1 MGGQAVSQQVDPA
14 IQQITEF
21 ISSSINEGQDPIDVV
36 INLVNEEVDQ
46 QTIAQA
52 FITGGY
58 AEEDVT
64 LLFEQVQKK
73 MQPPGPASAQEQT
86 RDPQE
91 IARNQTI
98 EAEALKAEA
107 QQKEMLGAEQ
117 DAMAQQLQAKS
128 GIEIKPENKG
138 KFTAWAKARGMSV
151 QAAAN
156 KVMSNKDEYPPSVV
170 NMANFAKN
178 AAGWNKEEGGAVS
191 NYTEGVRQREGSYN
205 PPNRK
210 YTLDPRFKK
219 EGGENKT
226 FEPHFMYKGSRKIR
240 AKDMATHLR
249 LKERGYTHKEELT
262 KAKDGNEKSA
272 DEKFYDA
279 TGVIKRRDKFTH
291 APNYMNPVDNKVSNT
306 FDYSD
311 VGAFLKGGY
320 NTFFSGQDENK
331 DGLKDGVFRDNNAK
345 GKRRDLKKGDYYDYE
360 VNFDPNDP
368 NTYMYDN
375 LDLYNTSK
383 GKGGLRTI
391 DQFTNDVNENSRV
404 NYNPETG
411 EYDSLISSRKLDR
424 NTFGNLNAYDGENL
438 NYFTDVDEDTK
449 NLILGTQ
456 DDPEGTTLGI
466 DKEGNASSYAPGA
479 DNPDEYET
487 MMGRRNAT
495 TGYRAP
501 IEAETVS
508 DLTKYLSEYKTG
520 GSMIPTGSNGQPTAG
535 MIGNDEFRYGG
546 GLPKAQEALEIP
558 IGFNNKTKQN
568 STYVAPSVST
578 IPTLLPLSEKSN
590 EETIQDT
597 SFIPYTFPG
606 ENYVSPESVSPQ
618 AKRIKED
625 KEGNWHEAK
634 DALRQVDEEK
644 SLLQSFTET
653 VSNSLLGT
661 ALSNTYDEVHPIYE
675 KARNLAYENP
685 VTRHVWNQI
694 DPYTLASD
702 ALALLGV
709 PAAIITQTIEA
720 MGDKGDGEFN
730 WSEIEPM
737 ISSHPDFKENFTFTT
752 SNGQPI
758 KTTADV
764 LEIENPIARILV
776 DLISDPTTY
785 VGAGLAK
792 IPQTV
797 GKLAKATVSGTDKV
811 IKLVRSGEGI
821 KKLARKRLGIPDEFP
836 VMNPSQYKE
845 AQILRDLQN
854 KLSTSDGINVTDI
867 YEQGLK
873 AYENPLINNDD
884 VFKMIGKTEDELIS
898 VLKPKPSPKL
908 DASIDASMGN
918 SSRYTYFNDQDP
930 RVLRNQFDELPPPP
944 DEIILPPE
952 VINGRTTAIDD
963 FSNRE
968 LYDPVEGYLDDVP
981 TSIAAA
987 SPIGPPTQSSTI
999 SGSSSGIDLR
1009 RPGTGG
1015 RSQNAPNRRRIKKSK
1030 LSKFLNKKSEDY
1042 LSEYPVHRG
1051 DYSNEV
1057 GYAKK
1062 KTSTGATDSSGNP
1075 IGDDFNNYSQSK
1087 KFSDEVSDAGENLQS
1102 GKVYTGSDNVSTDS
1116 FMNQMRQLKK
1126 LSDQGKG
1133 DVVFLGYKRGNDWS
1147 NLSNVNVKIP
1157 GKYDNKKLSSFLVKE
1172 MELAG
1177 KRKKILPNLQKP
1189 YVDDNGI
1196 LMLPIYGMKAFK
1208 EGGSLSKAQ
1217 VGTEM
1222 PIAFEEW
1229 GQTNPNSQELYGD
1242 YLDGFYDEEEND
1254 TNNTMNTPVINP
1266 GSGRGSGMGRKYFDD
1281 LEELDLYD
1289 EVENNIDFDNPFDD
1303 PSVKRKNKFQGGLN
1317 RFLNSG
1323 VVDAYGK
1330 VSDFAVKGAGL
1341 ANSYFDTL
1349 NKNKAIAENRNN
1361 MVADKLYGY
1370 KEDPFMKRGTWDIN
1384 TGTFGSE
1391 GQRTVANMGIAK
1403 QGGEIANVDSII
1415 LAKLIAAGA
1424 DIEIL

>member
-1 MGGQAVSQQVDPA
+1 MPITYPGGL
-14 IQQITEF
+14 T
-21 ISSSINEGQDPIDVV
+21 
-36 INLVNEEVDQ
+36 
-46 QTIAQA
+46 
-52 FITGGY
+52 
-58 AEEDVT
+58 
-64 LLFEQVQKK
+64 
-73 MQPPGPASAQEQT
+73 
-86 RDPQE
+86 
-91 IARNQTI
+91 
-98 EAEALKAEA
+98 
-107 QQKEMLGAEQ
+107 
-117 DAMAQQLQAKS
+117 
-128 GIEIKPENKG
+128 
-138 KFTAWAKARGMSV
+138 
-151 QAAAN
+151 
-156 KVMSNKDEYPPSVV
+156 
-170 NMANFAKN
+170 
-178 AAGWNKEEGGAVS
+178 KEE
-191 NYTEGVRQREGSYN
+191 YN
-205 PPNRK
+205 
-210 YTLDPRFKK
+210 
-219 EGGENKT
+219 
-226 FEPHFMYKGSRKIR
+226 
-240 AKDMATHLR
+240 
-249 LKERGYTHKEELT
+249 
-262 KAKDGNEKSA
+262 
-272 DEKFYDA
+272 
-279 TGVIKRRDKFTH
+279 
-291 APNYMNPVDNKVSNT
+291 
-306 FDYSD
+306 
-311 VGAFLKGGY
+311 
-320 NTFFSGQDENK
+320 
-331 DGLKDGVFRDNNAK
+331 
-345 GKRRDLKKGDYYDYE
+345 
-360 VNFDPNDP
+360 
-368 NTYMYDN
+368 N
-375 LDLYNTSK
+375 L
-383 GKGGLRTI
+383 
-391 DQFTNDVNENSRV
+391 
-404 NYNPETG
+404 
-411 EYDSLISSRKLDR
+411 
-424 NTFGNLNAYDGENL
+424 
-438 NYFTDVDEDTK
+438 
-449 NLILGTQ
+449 
-456 DDPEGTTLGI
+456 
-466 DKEGNASSYAPGA
+466 ASMP
-479 DNPDEYET
+479 
-487 MMGRRNAT
+487 
-495 TGYRAP
+495 
-501 IEAETVS
+501 ETVS
-508 DLTKYLSEYKTG
+508 WD
-520 GSMIPTGSNGQPTAG
+520 
-535 MIGNDEFRYGG
+535 
-546 GLPKAQEALEIP
+546 
-558 IGFNNKTKQN
+558 
-568 STYVAPSVST
+568 
-578 IPTLLPLSEKSN
+578 
-590 EETIQDT
+590 
-597 SFIPYTFPG
+597 
-606 ENYVSPESVSPQ
+606 
-618 AKRIKED
+618 AKGIKED

-661 ALSNTYDEVHPIYE
+661 VLSDTYDKGQPIYE
-675 KARNLAYENP
+675 KARKLAYENP
-685 VTRHVWNQI
+685 VTKHVWNQI
-694 DPYTLASD
+694 DPFTLASD

-785 VGAGLAK
+785 VGVGLAK

-821 KKLARKRLGIPDEFP
+821 KKLARKRLGQPDEFP
-836 VMNPSQYKE
+836 VMDPTKYKE

-854 KLSTSDGINVTDI
+854 KLSTSDGIDVTDI

-908 DASIDASMGN
+908 DASIDASIGKPIRH
-918 SSRYTYFNDQDP
+918 SYFNDQDP
-930 RVLRNQFDELPPPP
+930 RVVRNYFDELPPPP

-952 VINGRTTAIDD
+952 VINGRTTAIED

-987 SPIGPPTQSSTI
+987 SPIAPPTQSSTI
-999 SGSSSGIDLR
+999 SGSSSNFDLR

-1015 RSQNAPNRRRIKKSK
+1015 RSQNARNRMRTTPSK
-1030 LSKFLNKKSEDY
+1030 LSKWLNTKAEDY

-1051 DYSNEV
+1051 KYSNEV

-1147 NLSNVNVKIP
+1147 NLSNVNAKIP
-1157 GKYDNKKLSSFLVKE
+1157 GKYDNKKLSSFLVKD
-1172 MELAG
+1172 MELAA

-1189 YVDDNGI
+1189 YVDDNGV

-1229 GQTNPNSQELYGD
+1229 SQTNPNSQELYGD

-1330 VSDFAVKGAGL
+1330 VADFTVKGAGL

-1349 NKNKAIAENRNN
+1349 NKNKAKADNKSN
-1361 MVADKLYGY
+1361 MVADKLHGNM
-1370 KEDPFMKRGTWDIN
+1370 EDPFMKRGTWDIN